1 MNDRVAR
8 GLFLMDQ
15 LYEVIFDSV
24 LGDAYSSF
32 LDESEKTNSQ
42 SDRRPT
48 LLDVE
53 EARSYIEELS
63 RHYCIKNE

>member
-32 LDESEKTNSQ
+32 LDESEKTNPQ

-63 RHYCIKNE
+63 RHYRIKNE